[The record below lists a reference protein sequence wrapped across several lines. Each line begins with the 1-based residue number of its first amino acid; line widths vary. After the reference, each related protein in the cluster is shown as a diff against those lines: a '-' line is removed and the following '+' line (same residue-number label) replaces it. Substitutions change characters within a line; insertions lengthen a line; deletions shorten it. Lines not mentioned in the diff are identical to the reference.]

1 MGKKKKNEEIILNNE
16 ELQSTTLGYLE
27 DEKKGPAGLIILFL
41 IFILFVFFLPT
52 ITKGV
57 NKLFGKD
64 TTGIVQPNVEQNK
77 EKENNDTQ
85 EIKMYDLSDE
95 LAFEYNNIN
104 FSEFKKYQDN
114 KKYYISFKLENNSKN
129 LIDLSKTKYYIET
142 YSEDKTLLERHI
154 FNYTKINTKSY
165 STQIIELNSEEYEK
179 INKLVISLKTIE
191 DYPDVTL
198 KINTSEEYVLTCNN
212 VNNILIY
219 TFNKNSKLVRINDT
233 VNYNNDNSIE
243 YANSLNYYRNQ
254 VATIN
259 NEDGIS
265 SSLVEITTGFTVKTD
280 VNVKNADLSTISN
293 DKYYGT
299 ENVPKEI
306 KFEMESRGYNC
317 Q

>member
-41 IFILFVFFLPT
+41 IFILFAFFLPT
-52 ITKGV
+52 ITKYV

-64 TTGIVQPNVEQNK
+64 TTGIVQPNVDQNK

-85 EIKMYDLSDE
+85 EIKMYDLSDD

-114 KKYYISFKLENNSKN
+114 NKYYVSFKLENNSKD

-154 FNYTKINTKSY
+154 FNYAKINTKSY

-179 INKLVISLKTIE
+179 MNKLVISLKSIE

-219 TFNKNSKLVRINDT
+219 TFNKNSKLIRINDT

-259 NEDGIS
+259 NKDGIS

>member
-41 IFILFVFFLPT
+41 IFILFAFFLPT

-64 TTGIVQPNVEQNK
+64 TTGIVQPNVDQNK

-95 LAFEYNNIN
+95 LAFQYNNIN

-142 YSEDKTLLERHI
+142 YSEDKTLLERHV

-165 STQIIELNSEEYEK
+165 SKQIIELNSEEYEK

-259 NEDGIS
+259 NKDGIS

>member
-64 TTGIVQPNVEQNK
+64 TTGIVQPNVDQNK

-165 STQIIELNSEEYEK
+165 STQIIELNSAEYEK

-259 NEDGIS
+259 NKDGIS

>member
-41 IFILFVFFLPT
+41 IFILFAFFLPT
-52 ITKGV
+52 ITKYV

-64 TTGIVQPNVEQNK
+64 TTGIVQPNVDQNK

-85 EIKMYDLSDE
+85 EIKMYDLSDD

-114 KKYYISFKLENNSKN
+114 NKYYVSFKLENNSKD

-154 FNYTKINTKSY
+154 FNYSKINTKSY

-179 INKLVISLKTIE
+179 MNKLVISLKSIE
-191 DYPDVTL
+191 DYSDVTL

-219 TFNKNSKLVRINDT
+219 TFNKNSKLIRINDT

-259 NEDGIS
+259 NKDGIS